1 MVNKIQSIAIEK
13 FIAHPDNPNRMS
25 KGNFAKLLR
34 NIERTGRYEPLV
46 VRPAA
51 DSPGC
56 FQIINGHHRWQALRQ
71 LGYKRADAVVWDVD
85 DKEADI
91 LLATLNRLEGSDVL
105 AKKIALLSRLN
116 ERFKARELA
125 KLVPRTARQIERL
138 TSMVNFR
145 NRPVK
150 AHKQGFFAQPMVF
163 FLNEAQRQVIERALS
178 LAGKDLIEK
187 TKAAKNAAAL
197 TRIAQKY
204 LAPQSTAGVQSGGLK
219 TGNRT

>member
-1 MVNKIQSIAIEK
+1 MTNKIQSIAIK
-13 FIAHPDNPNRMS
+13 KLVAHPDNPNRMS

-34 NIERTGRYEPLV
+34 NIKRTGRYEPLV

-85 DKEADI
+85 DKQADI

-105 AKKIALLSRLN
+105 EKKIALLARLN
-116 ERFKARELA
+116 ERYKARELA
-125 KLVPRTARQIERL
+125 KLLPAGAKQIERL

-145 NRPVK
+145 NLPVK
-150 AHKQGFFAQPMVF
+150 AHKPGFFAQPMVF
-163 FLNEAQRQVIERALS
+163 FLNEAQRQLVERALS
-178 LAGKDLIEK
+178 LAGQDLTEK

-197 TRIAQKY
+197 THIAEQWTTDAERRTKNDN
-204 LAPQSTAGVQSGGLK
+204 GVLK
-219 TGNRT
+219 

>member
-1 MVNKIQSIAIEK
+1 MRIAKKTHNAIRGDMTNKIQSIAIEK

-25 KGNFAKLLR
+25 KGNFTKLLR
-34 NIERTGRYEPLV
+34 NIKRTGRYEPLV

-56 FQIINGHHRWQALRQ
+56 FQIINGHHRCWALRQ
-71 LGYKRADAVVWDVD
+71 LGYKRADAIVWDVD

-105 AKKIALLSRLN
+105 AKKIALLARLN
-116 ERFKARELA
+116 ERYKARELA
-125 KLVPRTARQIERL
+125 KLLPSSARQIERL
-138 TSMVNFR
+138 TSMVDFR

-150 AHKQGFFAQPMVF
+150 AHKPGVFTQPIVF
-163 FLNEAQRQVIERALS
+163 FLNEAQRDVVERALS
-178 LAGKDLIEK
+178 LAGQDLSVK

-197 TRIAQKY
+197 TSIAQRW
-204 LAPQSTAGVQSGGLK
+204 LMDDG
-219 TGNRT
+219 